1 MGYCN
6 GLCPY
11 LDNEKHKC
19 RQTGE
24 KLGYIKG
31 WWGTTHEHRGF
42 CERDEENVE
51 RSNEHEVCIDAGTS
65 ERR

>member
-6 GLCPY
+6 GFCPY

-31 WWGTTHEHRGF
+31 WWGTTHEHYGF
-42 CERDEENVE
+42 KDCDDEGLKDGRNKDLEK
-51 RSNEHEVCIDAGTS
+51 
-65 ERR
+65 